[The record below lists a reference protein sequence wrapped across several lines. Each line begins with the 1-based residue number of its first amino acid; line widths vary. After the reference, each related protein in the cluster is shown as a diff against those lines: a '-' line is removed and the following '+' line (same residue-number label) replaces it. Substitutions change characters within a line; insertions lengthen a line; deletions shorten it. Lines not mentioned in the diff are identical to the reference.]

1 MRLRMAR
8 ALVADKELIGMTETQ
23 IVAKLGRSEM
33 PPKQFGEHALAYHL
47 CIEWIDD
54 VWLVILLSE
63 AGVCFQAEIRK
74 S

>member
-1 MRLRMAR
+1 MAK
-8 ALVADKELIGMTETQ
+8 ALVANHELIGMTEAQ

-63 AGVCFQAEIRK
+63 TGVCTEAEIRK
-74 S
+74 T